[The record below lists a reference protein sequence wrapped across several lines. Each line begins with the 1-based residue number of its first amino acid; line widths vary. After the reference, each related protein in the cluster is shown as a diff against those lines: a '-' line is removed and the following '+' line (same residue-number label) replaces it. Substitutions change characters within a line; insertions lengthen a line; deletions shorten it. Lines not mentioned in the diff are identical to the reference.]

1 MTAQRVSFA
10 PRRLGHANL
19 FVGDLDRSM
28 AFYNCIC
35 GLEEV
40 RREPGIGPGFL
51 TNGNTHH
58 DIGLMQTMAAARVGR
73 EGHVQVPD
81 GRGTRPDLNHFG
93 WEMENEATLIAAYR
107 HAREAG
113 VEIHRTADHQLSHS
127 VYLFDPDGNLHEFYA
142 DVVEDWRTIF
152 NPEREDLITS
162 HWDPL
167 AGLGSERRYY
177 PQNPKV
183 AQVPAAR
190 FHPDR
195 ITHAVLVARDFAA
208 MRSFFIDVA
217 GLVPVGAT
225 YDDAVLLRGQ
235 ATDGFDLALFRSRDE
250 LPPGVHHIAFAVPDE
265 AALIAAEEQGR
276 EAGDIE
282 LILDRP
288 AKRSVFIHDP
298 DGMRI
303 EFYARRRGGRPGVD
317 ETAPALQPYFV

>member
-1 MTAQRVSFA
+1 MTAQPVSFA

-19 FVGDLDRSM
+19 FVGDLDRSL
-28 AFYNCIC
+28 AFYNRVC

-40 RREPGIGPGFL
+40 RREPGIGAGFL

-58 DIGLMQTMAAARVGR
+58 DIGLMQVMAAARVGR
-73 EGHVQVPD
+73 EGHVQVPE
-81 GRGTRPDLNHFG
+81 GRGTRPGLNHFG
-93 WEMENEATLIAAYR
+93 WEMEHEASLVAAYR
-107 HAREAG
+107 RARDAG
-113 VEIHRTADHQLSHS
+113 IEIHRTADHQLSHS

-142 DVVEDWRTIF
+142 DVVENWRTIF
-152 NPEREDLITS
+152 NPEREDLITGQ
-162 HWDPL
+162 WDPL
-167 AGLGSERRYY
+167 AGPGSERRYY
-177 PQNPKV
+177 PQDPKLAKV
-183 AQVPAAR
+183 AAAR

-225 YDDAVLLRGQ
+225 DEDAVPFRGQ
-235 ATDGFDLALFRSRDE
+235 ATDGVDLALFRSRDD
-250 LPPGVHHIAFAVPDE
+250 LAPGVHHIGFAVPDE
-265 AALIAAEEQGR
+265 TALIAAEAKGR

-303 EFYARRRGGRPGVD
+303 EFYAPRRGGRPGVD
-317 ETAPALQPYFV
+317 EAAPALQPYLV